1 MESNKTALA
10 WLVAVVFMGTTA
22 LFAWQYARART
33 DAAELRTD
41 YESLRMRL
49 EEQEGR
55 NAAILGDVERMQEQ
69 LGLAADQIE
78 ALKQQIESLQ

>member
-33 DAAELRTD
+33 EAAALRRDYDAIQRRLSD
-41 YESLRMRL
+41 QES
-49 EEQEGR
+49 R
-55 NAAILGDVERMQEQ
+55 NEAVSQDVQRMQEQ

-78 ALKQQIESLQ
+78 VLKQQIESLK